1 MLICLCGLDVFLAT
15 KQRLVKDEGSED
27 YNNEFI
33 VSANKMN

>member
-1 MLICLCGLDVFLAT
+1 MLYGLDVYLMT
-15 KQRLVKDEGSED
+15 KQRLIKYESSED